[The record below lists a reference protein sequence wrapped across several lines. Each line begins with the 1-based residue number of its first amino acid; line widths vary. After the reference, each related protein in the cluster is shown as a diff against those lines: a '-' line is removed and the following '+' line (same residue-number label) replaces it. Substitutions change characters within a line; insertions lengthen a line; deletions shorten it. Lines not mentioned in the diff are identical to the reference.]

1 MKDIIIIGAGG
12 FGREIKCLLDD
23 INDFA
28 EDNVYNIVGFVDD
41 GIAKNTDIQNL
52 KVLGSL
58 DYLKKLDKN
67 VYVCLGVG
75 NPKVKQLITS
85 KLSGFNFPTLIHP
98 TVSLSGYN
106 ITIGEGSIICK
117 GVLLTCDIEIEKYVT
132 VNLQC
137 TIGHDVLINNFS
149 SIMPSVNIS
158 GEVTL
163 KENVYIG
170 SGAILINQKTIG
182 KNAIIGAGAVVTKD
196 IPDNCTAVG
205 APAKPIKFH
214 QKND

>member
-28 EDNVYNIVGFVDD
+28 EDEVYNIVGFVDD
-41 GIAKNTDIQNL
+41 GIAENTDIQNL

-58 DYLKKLDKN
+58 DYLKKIDKN

-75 NPKVKQLITS
+75 DPKTKQLITS
-85 KLSGFNFPTLIHP
+85 KLSEFDFPTLIHP
-98 TVSLSGYN
+98 TVSMSGYN
-106 ITIGEGSIICK
+106 ITIGKGSIICK
-117 GVLLTCDIEIEKYVT
+117 GVLLTCDIKIEKYVT

-137 TIGHDVLINNFS
+137 TIGHDVLINNYS

-158 GEVTL
+158 GEVIL

-170 SGAILINQKTIG
+170 TGATIINQKTIG
-182 KNAIIGAGAVVTKD
+182 RNAIIGAGAVVTID

-214 QKND
+214 N